1 MNIGVIFN
9 VCAVGSQSEISES
22 SEEEECEEEE
32 SEGEG
37 GREETDTPHFIP
49 FPNRSNVTSEILCFC
64 TPHFGCMYV
73 GIQLTSSKR

>member
-22 SEEEECEEEE
+22 EEEEESKDEE

-37 GREETDTPHFIP
+37 GREDTDTPHFTP
-49 FPNRSNVTSEILCFC
+49 FPNRSNVTSEILCFFA
-64 TPHFGCMYV
+64 PHILVVCWYRAY
-73 GIQLTSSKR
+73 IQ